1 MSDRRVNRVFLG
13 VILLLLSAGWA
24 ANHFASMIMVL
35 REQLGISSMLLNSA
49 FGIYALGLLPG
60 LLGGGVLADRFGAR
74 PVVLTGAVG
83 AAAGNLSLMFSH
95 DGAGLLVGR
104 FIVGLGVGLAVSAG
118 TAWAGRLRGAHGVT
132 SAGIALTSGFALGP
146 IASGLLAFTLP
157 GDLVVTVPFAVTC
170 LFSVAA
176 VIFATIVGDVRAPV
190 PAPTPRL
197 STNPQA
203 PHTQSR
209 DTSRT
214 ESRSMSKALAVSLPM
229 AIWVFSTVT
238 TSLVI
243 LTARTSSNF
252 DNGVLLPGMA
262 SVLSFSVGLGVQ
274 ALGRRFGWGRI
285 SGIVGALLAAL
296 GFALV
301 AYGGEVAPVWVFVLA
316 APILGA
322 AYGLSLREGL
332 LGIEAYTP
340 PARRGTAIGIYY
352 VFTYL
357 GFGLPV
363 LLDALLPVWGAVL
376 PLLVISALAVGS
388 AVVRA
393 LQIQRGY
400 LPVR

>member
-1 MSDRRVNRVFLG
+1 
-13 VILLLLSAGWA
+13 
-24 ANHFASMIMVL
+24 
-35 REQLGISSMLLNSA
+35 
-49 FGIYALGLLPG
+49 
-60 LLGGGVLADRFGAR
+60 
-74 PVVLTGAVG
+74 
-83 AAAGNLSLMFSH
+83 
-95 DGAGLLVGR
+95 
-104 FIVGLGVGLAVSAG
+104 
-118 TAWAGRLRGAHGVT
+118 
-132 SAGIALTSGFALGP
+132 
-146 IASGLLAFTLP
+146 
-157 GDLVVTVPFAVTC
+157 
-170 LFSVAA
+170 
-176 VIFATIVGDVRAPV
+176 
-190 PAPTPRL
+190 
-197 STNPQA
+197 
-203 PHTQSR
+203 
-209 DTSRT
+209 
-214 ESRSMSKALAVSLPM
+214 MSKALAVSLPM

-363 LLDALLPVWGAVL
+363 LLDALMPVWGAVL
-376 PLLVISALAVGS
+376 PLLVLSALAVGS

-393 LQIQRGY
+393 VQIRRGY
-400 LPVR
+400 LPAR

>member
-83 AAAGNLSLMFSH
+83 AAAGNLSLLFSH
-95 DGAGLLVGR
+95 DGVGLLVGR

-118 TAWAGRLRGAHGVT
+118 TAWAGRLHGASGVT

-146 IASGLLAFTLP
+146 IASGLLAVALP
-157 GDLVVTVPFAVTC
+157 TDLVVVVPFAVTC
-170 LFSVAA
+170 LFSLVAVVHA
-176 VIFATIVGDVRAPV
+176 VLVGDVRAPV
-190 PAPTPRL
+190 PAPTARL
-197 STNPQA
+197 STNPPA
-203 PHTQSR
+203 PHSTSQ

-274 ALGRRFGWGRI
+274 ALGRRFGWGRV
-285 SGIVGALLAAL
+285 SGIVGALLAAT

-363 LLDALLPVWGAVL
+363 LLDALMPVWGAVL

-393 LQIQRGY
+393 LQIRRGY
-400 LPVR
+400 LPAR

>member
-83 AAAGNLSLMFSH
+83 AAVGNLSLLFSH
-95 DGAGLLVGR
+95 DGTGLLVGR

-146 IASGLLAFTLP
+146 IASGLLAFVVAD
-157 GDLVVTVPFAVTC
+157 DLVVVVPFAVTC
-170 LFSVAA
+170 LFSVAT
-176 VIFATIVGDVRAPV
+176 VVFAALVGDVRAPM

-197 STNPQA
+197 STNPPS
-203 PHTQSR
+203 PHTEA
-209 DTSRT
+209 RT
-214 ESRSMSKALAVSLPM
+214 ESRRMSKALAVSLPM

-274 ALGRRFGWGRI
+274 ALGRRFGWGRV
-285 SGIVGALLAAL
+285 SGIVGALLAAT

-393 LQIQRGY
+393 LQIRRGY

>member
-35 REQLGISSMLLNSA
+35 REQLGISSLLLNSA

-83 AAAGNLSLMFSH
+83 AATGNLSLLFSH
-95 DGAGLLVGR
+95 EGAGLLVGR

-157 GDLVVTVPFAVTC
+157 ASLVVTVPFAVTC
-170 LFSVAA
+170 LFSVVA
-176 VIFATIVGDVRAPV
+176 VVHAILVGDVRAPV
-190 PAPTPRL
+190 PAPTAPTPRL
-197 STNPQA
+197 STNHPT
-203 PHTQSR
+203 P
-209 DTSRT
+209 
-214 ESRSMSKALAVSLPM
+214 RSMSKALAVSLPM

-252 DNGVLLPGMA
+252 GNGVLLPGMA
-262 SVLSFSVGLGVQ
+262 SVLSFSMGLGVQ
-274 ALGRRFGWGRI
+274 ALGRRFGWGRV
-285 SGIVGALLAAL
+285 SGIVGALLAAT

-363 LLDALLPVWGAVL
+363 LLDALMPVWGAVL

-388 AVVRA
+388 AMVRA
-393 LQIQRGY
+393 LQIRRGY
-400 LPVR
+400 LPAH

>member
-83 AAAGNLSLMFSH
+83 AAVGNLSLLFSH

-146 IASGLLAFTLP
+146 IASGLLAFVVAD
-157 GDLVVTVPFAVTC
+157 DLVVVVPFAVTC
-170 LFSVAA
+170 LFSVAT
-176 VIFATIVGDVRAPV
+176 VVFAALVGDVRAPM
-190 PAPTPRL
+190 PTPTPRL
-197 STNPQA
+197 STNPPS
-203 PHTQSR
+203 PHTEARTGSR
-209 DTSRT
+209 R
-214 ESRSMSKALAVSLPM
+214 MSKALAVSLPM

-274 ALGRRFGWGRI
+274 ALGRRFGWGRV
-285 SGIVGALLAAL
+285 SGIVGALLAAT

-393 LQIQRGY
+393 LQIRRGY

>member
-1 MSDRRVNRVFLG
+1 M
-13 VILLLLSAGWA
+13 ILLLLSAGWA

-83 AAAGNLSLMFSH
+83 AAAGNLSLLFSH

-118 TAWAGRLRGAHGVT
+118 TAWAGRLRGASGVT

-146 IASGLLAFTLP
+146 IASGLLAVALP
-157 GDLVVTVPFAVTC
+157 TDLVVAVPFAVTC
-170 LFSVAA
+170 LFSLVAVVHA
-176 VIFATIVGDVRAPV
+176 ALVGDVRAPV

-197 STNPQA
+197 STNPPA
-203 PHTQSR
+203 PHSTSR

-214 ESRSMSKALAVSLPM
+214 DSRSMSKALAVSLPM

-274 ALGRRFGWGRI
+274 ALGRRFGWGRV
-285 SGIVGALLAAL
+285 SGIVGALLAAT

-301 AYGGEVAPVWVFVLA
+301 AYGGEGAPVWVFVLA

-363 LLDALLPVWGAVL
+363 LLDALMPVWGAVL

-393 LQIQRGY
+393 LQIRRGY
-400 LPVR
+400 LPAR

>member
-60 LLGGGVLADRFGAR
+60 LLGGGVLADRLGAR

-83 AAAGNLSLMFSH
+83 AAAGNLSLLFFH
-95 DGAGLLVGR
+95 DGVGLLVGR

-146 IASGLLAFTLP
+146 IASGLLAFALP
-157 GDLVVTVPFAVTC
+157 ADLVVTVPFAVTC
-170 LFSVAA
+170 LFSAIA
-176 VIFATIVGDVRAPV
+176 VVFAVLVGDARAPE
-190 PAPTPRL
+190 PRL
-197 STNPQA
+197 STTPQD
-203 PHTQSR
+203 PHSVPH
-209 DTSRT
+209 DV
-214 ESRSMSKALAVSLPM
+214 SRSMSKALAVSLPM

-252 DNGVLLPGMA
+252 DNGVLLPGVA
-262 SVLSFSVGLGVQ
+262 SVLSFSMGLGVQ
-274 ALGRRFGWGRI
+274 ALGRRFGWGRV
-285 SGIVGALLAAL
+285 SGIVGALLAAT

-376 PLLVISALAVGS
+376 PLLVLSALAVGS

-393 LQIQRGY
+393 FQIRRGY
-400 LPVR
+400 LPAR